1 MLSHKTSNRY
11 LAILL
16 SIVVALL
23 TVFAGSTST
32 VSAATKWK
40 VSPTSKTIYTGKTVK
55 IKSNKKVKWSVK
67 KGKSV
72 VKITKKGS
80 KTATVKG
87 LKAGKGYI
95 KVKAGKKSKTIK
107 ITVKKPAAKPA
118 KKPTVTKGS
127 VVKGETKDGLMTLKI
142 DLSSGKYEQKDKV
155 ARVWVPIPTSDEY
168 QTITG
173 FGYEAKDATTKKVTK
188 DSAGN
193 KILFLEWDKTVAPEK
208 RTAKVH
214 YHVSRS
220 EIKSTNMVE
229 NGTVD
234 KNAMKQYLSETET
247 SGSLTS
253 GVVKETADK
262 IVKEANAKT
271 VLEKAKAIYEWEIHN
286 LYRREVTAG
295 DLSFSGCGRGE
306 VEMVL
311 TKTKGGKCTD
321 LNSTYV
327 ALCRSVGVPAREK
340 FGLRLNNGTSGNAN
354 GNEHCRAEF
363 YLPGTGWVE
372 ADPGDTLKAML
383 KEDGIEYGG
392 KKTANDLSADRLN
405 QLRSKY
411 FGANDNNWVKLAS
424 GRDINLEPKQ
434 QGKCTTNNDWERCLL
449 NKSGTLNNMG
459 YVYGETD
466 NQYMQT
472 YSPSDFGYTYK
483 FYPDEK

>member
-1 MLSHKTSNRY
+1 MLSNKTSNRY
-11 LAILL
+11 LAIAL
-16 SIVVALL
+16 SVVMAML
-23 TVFAGSTST
+23 TIFAGSTT
-32 VSAATKWK
+32 TASAATKWK

-72 VKITKKGS
+72 VKITKKSS
-80 KTATVKG
+80 KAATVKG

-95 KVKAGKKSKTIK
+95 KVKYGKKSKTIK
-107 ITVKKPAAKPA
+107 VTVKKAPV
-118 KKPTVTKGS
+118 KKPTVKKG
-127 VVKGETKDGLMTLKI
+127 VITKGETKNGMMTLKI
-142 DLSSGKYEQKDKV
+142 DLSKGKYEQNDKV
-155 ARVWVPIPTSDEY
+155 ARVWIPIPTNDAY

-173 FGYEAKDATTKKVTK
+173 FGYEAPKATTDKITK

-193 KILFLEWDKTVAPEK
+193 KILYLEWEKTVAPED

-220 EIKSTNMVE
+220 QIASTKMVE
-229 NGTVD
+229 NGTVN
-234 KNAMKQYLSETET
+234 KNAMKAYLSETET

-262 IVKEANAKT
+262 IVKDANAKT
-271 VLEKAKAIYEWEIHN
+271 ILEKATAIYNWEIHN

-327 ALCRSVGVPAREK
+327 ALCRSVGIPAREK
-340 FGLRLNNGTSGNAN
+340 FGLRLNNGNSGNAN

-392 KKTANDLSADRLN
+392 TKTANDLPASRIAELK
-405 QLRSKY
+405 SKY

-424 GRDINLEPKQ
+424 GRDITLDPAQK
-434 QGKCTTNNDWERCLL
+434 GKCTSGTDWERCLL

-466 NQYMQT
+466 DQYMQT

-483 FYPDEK
+483 FYQDK

>member
-1 MLSHKTSNRY
+1 MQKKTAKRY
-11 LAILL
+11 LSLILSMMVL
-16 SIVVALL
+16 LL
-23 TVFAGSTST
+23 TVFAWNTGTA
-32 VSAATKWK
+32 SAATKWK
-40 VSPTSKTIYTGKTVK
+40 ISPSSKTITAGKSVK

-72 VKITKKGS
+72 VKITKKTS

-95 KVKAGKKSKTIK
+95 KVRAGKKTKTIK
-107 ITVKKPAAKPA
+107 ITVKAKPKKPAPKPA
-118 KKPTVTKGS
+118 KGSVIKGS
-127 VVKGETKDGLMTLKI
+127 TKSGLMTLKI
-142 DLSSGKYEQKDKV
+142 DLSKGTYDQNNKV

-168 QTITG
+168 QTVNG
-173 FGYEAKDATTKKVTK
+173 FGYEANDATTAKITT

-193 KILFLEWDKTVAPEK
+193 KILYLEWNDSISPEK

-214 YHVSRS
+214 YHVTRYQ
-220 EIKSTNMVE
+220 IASTKMVE
-229 NGTVD
+229 NGSVD
-234 KNAMKQYLSETET
+234 KNAMKKYLSETET

-253 GVVKETADK
+253 GVVKETADR
-262 IVKEANAKT
+262 IVKDANAKT

-286 LYRREVTAG
+286 LYRREITAG

-311 TKTKGGKCTD
+311 TQTKGGKCTD

-340 FGLRLNNGTSGNAN
+340 FGLRMNNGSSGNAN
-354 GNEHCRAEF
+354 GNEHCRCEF

-372 ADPGDTLKAML
+372 VDPGDTLKAML

-392 KKTANDLSADRLN
+392 TKKASDLSTERMN
-405 QLRSKY
+405 ELRSRY
-411 FGANDNNWVKLAS
+411 WGANDNNWIKLAS
-424 GRDINLEPKQ
+424 GRDITLEPAQK
-434 QGKCTTNNDWERCLL
+434 GHCTTNNDWERCLL

-459 YVYGETD
+459 YVYGETND
-466 NQYMQT
+466 QYMQT
-472 YSPSDFGYTYK
+472 YNPSSFGYTYK
-483 FYPDEK
+483 FYEDK

>member
-1 MLSHKTSNRY
+1 MLSNKTSNRY
-11 LAILL
+11 LAIAL
-16 SIVVALL
+16 SVVMAML
-23 TVFAGSTST
+23 TIFAGSTT
-32 VSAATKWK
+32 TASAATKWK

-72 VKITKKGS
+72 VKITKKSS

-95 KVKAGKKSKTIK
+95 KVKYGKKSKTIK
-107 ITVKKPAAKPA
+107 VTVKKAPV
-118 KKPTVTKGS
+118 KKPTSTKG
-127 VVKGETKDGLMTLKI
+127 VITKGETKNGMMTLKI
-142 DLSSGKYEQKDKV
+142 DLSKGKYEQNDKV
-155 ARVWVPIPTSDEY
+155 TRVWVPIPTNDAY
-168 QTITG
+168 QNITG
-173 FGYEAKDATTKKVTK
+173 FGYEAPKATTDKITK

-193 KILFLEWDKTVAPEK
+193 KILYLEWDKTVAPED

-220 EIKSTNMVE
+220 QIVSTKMVE
-229 NGTVD
+229 NGSVD
-234 KNAMKQYLSETET
+234 KNAMKAYLSETET

-262 IVKEANAKT
+262 IVKDANAKT
-271 VLEKAKAIYEWEIHN
+271 VLQKATAIYNWEIHN

-311 TKTKGGKCTD
+311 TKTYGGKCTD

-340 FGLRLNNGTSGNAN
+340 FGLRLNNGSSGNAN

-392 KKTANDLSADRLN
+392 TKTANDLPSSRLAE
-405 QLRSKY
+405 LKSKY

-424 GRDINLEPKQ
+424 GRDITLDPAQK
-434 QGKCTTNNDWERCLL
+434 GKCTSGTDWERCLL

-459 YVYGETD
+459 YVYGETND
-466 NQYMQT
+466 QYMQT

-483 FYPDEK
+483 FYQDK